1 VPAGRE
7 GLVSSQLQMADA
19 LGFAL
24 ISGIGG
30 ALIAVADH
38 TTLSLSDALVVQF
51 SLAAAVAVVGALA
64 GARVRGAARV

>member
-1 VPAGRE
+1 
-7 GLVSSQLQMADA
+7 MADA

-30 ALIAVADH
+30 ALVAVADH
-38 TTLSLSDALVVQF
+38 TGLTLSQALVLQF